1 MARRLE
7 RRNDLVSTRL
17 GHSRLGRL
25 KDPTPNYQ
33 IDVGYT
39 EELPKTFRYACFMSY
54 MDIYNEQ
61 IYDLLEEPENRR
73 GPRGNEP
80 RPKRLRDHQ
89 ARGVYADGIESKFL
103 TYHQK
108 ITRFFSQRNSITRRC
123 SKHIYEGTSE
133 EAKR

>member
-17 GHSRLGRL
+17 GRSRLGNL
-25 KDPTPNYQ
+25 KDPTPHYK

-89 ARGVYADGIESKFL
+89 ARGVYADGIESEFQASMMKGETVF
-103 TYHQK
+103 
-108 ITRFFSQRNSITRRC
+108 
-123 SKHIYEGTSE
+123 
-133 EAKR
+133 